1 MDKQKIDD
9 LLDKYNDYMMLYDD
23 FGDIHYKLTADS
35 IKMKFRREVALCTL
49 SNG

>member
-1 MDKQKIDD
+1 MDKQKIDN
-9 LLDKYNDYMMLYDD
+9 LLDKYNDYMLMYNN

-35 IKMKFRREVALCTL
+35 IKMKFRREVSQCTL